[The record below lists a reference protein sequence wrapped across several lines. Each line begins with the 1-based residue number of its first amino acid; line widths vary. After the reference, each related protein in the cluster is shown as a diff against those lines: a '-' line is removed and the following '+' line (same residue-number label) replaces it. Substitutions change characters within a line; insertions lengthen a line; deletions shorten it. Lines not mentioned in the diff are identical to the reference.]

1 MIFLKT
7 KTISKTVDLTEIKY
21 FHFMYSGG
29 VLYDRFCVIKNK
41 KNINNIATMS
51 CTILYIFIKIYVDL
65 INFYDVM
72 VNNFVRKI
80 RI

>member
-29 VLYDRFCVIKNK
+29 VLYDRFCVIKNNRNI
-41 KNINNIATMS
+41 KNIDRMS
-51 CTILYIFIKIYVDL
+51 CTILYIFLKKYVYFIYKFRML
-65 INFYDVM
+65 WSI
-72 VNNFVRKI
+72 I
-80 RI
+80 L